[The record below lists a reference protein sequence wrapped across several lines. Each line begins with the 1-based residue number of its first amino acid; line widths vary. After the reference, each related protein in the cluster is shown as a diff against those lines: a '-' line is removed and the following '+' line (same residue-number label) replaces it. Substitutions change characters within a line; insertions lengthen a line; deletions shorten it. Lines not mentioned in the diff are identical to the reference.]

1 MAELNRTY
9 ISGGSQI
16 EGNLE
21 VNGNTVINGDLT
33 ADNLNTTGAIN
44 GASIEVT
51 GNVKGNNIK
60 ATNSIETTSLTAT
73 GTISGATIESTGA
86 VQGASLSISGAS
98 SLNTLSSSGKSTL
111 NSLEVTTNETVKGN
125 LTVNGSITCADLF
138 LKIYPIGSIYMSVNS
153 TNPSTLFGG
162 TWVEWGSGRVPVGI
176 DTSDSSFSTVE
187 GTGGS
192 KTNTHNHFTLFSND
206 GSNFYMASSTRAPRT
221 RVVSVNR
228 GSWNL
233 SNGTGATREDSTHNE
248 TISVL
253 QPYITCYMWKRT
265 A

>member
-21 VNGNTVINGDLT
+21 VNGNAVINGDLT
-33 ADNLNTTGAIN
+33 ADNLNATGA
-44 GASIEVT
+44 
-51 GNVKGNNIK
+51 
-60 ATNSIETTSLTAT
+60 
-73 GTISGATIESTGA
+73 ISGATIESTGA
-86 VQGASLSISGAS
+86 VQGASLSISGVS

-111 NSLEVTTNETVKGN
+111 NSLEVTTNETIKGN

-162 TWVEWGSGRVPVGI
+162 TWVAWGSGRVPVGV
-176 DTSDSSFSTVE
+176 DSSDSDFSSVESTGGAKTHTLTESQLPKISGSFSLHGQE
-187 GTGGS
+187 NGTNIYGVSGHFSGTYMGGKYKAPNGTTAAAYSHANITYSFGGGS
-192 KTNTHNHFTLFSND
+192 SHNN
-206 GSNFYMASSTRAPRT
+206 
-221 RVVSVNR
+221 
-228 GSWNL
+228 
-233 SNGTGATREDSTHNE
+233 
-248 TISVL
+248 L

>member
-21 VNGNTVINGDLT
+21 VNGNAVINGDLT
-33 ADNLNTTGAIN
+33 ADNLNATGA
-44 GASIEVT
+44 
-51 GNVKGNNIK
+51 
-60 ATNSIETTSLTAT
+60 
-73 GTISGATIESTGA
+73 ISGATIESTGA

-111 NSLEVTTNETVKGN
+111 NSLEVTTNETIKGN
-125 LTVNGSITCADLF
+125 LTVNGSISCADLF

-153 TNPSTLFGG
+153 INPSTLFGG
-162 TWVEWGSGRVPVGI
+162 TWVAWGQGKVPVGVSS
-176 DTSDSSFSTVE
+176 DTEFNTVE
-187 GTGGS
+187 KTGGE
-192 KTNTHNHFTLFSND
+192 KVHTL
-206 GSNFYMASSTRAPRT
+206 TI
-221 RVVSVNR
+221 
-228 GSWNL
+228 
-233 SNGTGATREDSTHNE
+233 NE
-248 TISVL
+248 IPSHYGHVPTISEFHIGNVAKYLDTGKLTAYGSSGRGWNICNGNEIIPAGNYIGGGSSHNNL